1 MIIGN
6 AESVAPK
13 KSVRDAAVISVLTT
27 VLAAAITAVLVA
39 ALVAVL
45 AAAIAVVLAAAIAA
59 VLAAAIVVVL
69 AAALEAVSKAALE
82 AVLAAA
88 LEAVSA
94 AGLEA
99 GLAAALE
106 AVSAAT
112 LAAAFRA
119 VGGRGFRWRRLTPR
133 SSYLMGDCIS
143 LRPMADITDGITRQI
158 PSLSPILLTR
168 GGSMSGGLGVGA
180 LVLVLERCD

>member
-1 MIIGN
+1 MG
-6 AESVAPK
+6 
-13 KSVRDAAVISVLTT
+13 
-27 VLAAAITAVLVA
+27 VLAAAITAVLMG
-39 ALVAVL
+39 
-45 AAAIAVVLAAAIAA
+45 
-59 VLAAAIVVVL
+59 
-69 AAALEAVSKAALE
+69 ALE

-143 LRPMADITDGITRQI
+143 LRPMADITDGIPRQI

-180 LVLVLERCD
+180 LVLVLESC